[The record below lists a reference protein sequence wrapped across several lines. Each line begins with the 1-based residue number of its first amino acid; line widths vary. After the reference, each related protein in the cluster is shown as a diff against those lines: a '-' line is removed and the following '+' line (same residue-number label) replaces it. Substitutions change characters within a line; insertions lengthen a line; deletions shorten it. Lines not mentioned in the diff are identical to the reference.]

1 MDWNDLKYCTHV
13 AREGSTLAA
22 ARALDISQTTVMRRI
37 AALEDALG
45 YELFEKR
52 RAGYVPTDALKALL
66 PRLDAIEVAHTAFEH
81 EAAHTGRS
89 LKGTV
94 RLTASELMVAQFL
107 SSALVVFSAEYPDI
121 RIELFTTDRFLDL
134 SRGEA
139 DIALRAG
146 DPPTEASLFGRCI
159 VPSDIWHVCC
169 SRLTAQPPGSQ
180 APQRGLRARG
190 PVPGPGQR
198 LGGSQYTAGTHH
210 FSLQQPH
217 DDLYEPEGWTW
228 RFTLPRRSIG
238 RRSRPRPLHA
248 TAHRYRQGPLAAGA
262 GKAEKD
268 PTCAHIA
275 RFPRQPAFEHDQ
287 GRRNTVGG
295 GEVSSNI
302 TPTQAS
308 SCLLVQP
315 SCDSPIAA
323 QQFVRPDA
331 GTLSTSARRL
341 EGR

>member
-107 SSALVVFSAEYPDI
+107 SSALGAFSAEYPDI

-169 SRLTAQPPGSQ
+169 SRAYAEKHGVPRNLDDLKHHSVVFVLDGQF
-180 APQRGLRARG
+180 RG
-190 PVPGPGQR
+190 PVSDWVEANIPQERIIFRYNSLMTIYMSLKAGLGVSPCPAALSAVDPDLVRCLQLPIDTGKGLWLLAPER
-198 LGGSQYTAGTHH
+198 LKKTRHVRILLDFLATRLLSAIRAGET
-210 FSLQQPH
+210 
-217 DDLYEPEGWTW
+217 
-228 RFTLPRRSIG
+228 R
-238 RRSRPRPLHA
+238 
-248 TAHRYRQGPLAAGA
+248 LAA
-262 GKAEKD
+262 
-268 PTCAHIA
+268 
-275 RFPRQPAFEHDQ
+275 
-287 GRRNTVGG
+287 
-295 GEVSSNI
+295 
-302 TPTQAS
+302 
-308 SCLLVQP
+308 
-315 SCDSPIAA
+315 DS
-323 QQFVRPDA
+323 
-331 GTLSTSARRL
+331 
-341 EGR
+341 